1 MDSDTDSDLKPV
13 WKTFPMIYVIV
24 GMFFNYY
31 QFMSVVLK
39 RYRQENIFIYFI
51 VLVLADALVLIMP
64 LLSEWLKVTVNV
76 DIRAMSNGGCRLH
89 VWMSDVAMDVPPW
102 IMVVMAYEKRA
113 LLWFPVPAD
122 SKFSR
127 NTAKLVMLSL
137 GCFSALRNQHVLW
150 AMGISHN
157 VVVINGS
164 TVPPTTPTTTTTLGV
179 NNVRSQ
185 FQSDDDVS
193 KLVCDIGRNSYGIFL
208 TMHRPWIDLM
218 FRVVAPCSCL
228 VVYNGSILWKIYREK
243 FCATRLMRLA
253 AIHPPDWFY
262 LGVLEMEHAVKW
274 TGTLTLF
281 ITVNSLP
288 YSFYLIC
295 QPSSFGSKHRYNPGF
310 WLVSNLLFYINYL
323 LVFPTFAVQDH
334 ALLLIMRDT
343 WRLPL
348 SRKRGTN
355 TASMAPRITP
365 EQRMPTVEGVFQK
378 AFSRLNQTGGKDDSA
393 ANESLQLREVENGD
407 LNACKRRDSRAVI
420 R

>member
-1 MDSDTDSDLKPV
+1 M
-13 WKTFPMIYVIV
+13 
-24 GMFFNYY
+24 
-31 QFMSVVLK
+31 
-39 RYRQENIFIYFI
+39 
-51 VLVLADALVLIMP
+51 
-64 LLSEWLKVTVNV
+64 
-76 DIRAMSNGGCRLH
+76 
-89 VWMSDVAMDVPPW
+89 WMSDVAMDVPPW

-295 QPSSFGSKHRYNPGF
+295 QPSSFVSTDPEQLFCDQCVLLSLSTQPCCLLMLPPSNCLFPVHVCKRVKHRFNQK
-310 WLVSNLLFYINYL
+310 VSLCFPFESSLLSVHVCMRGRNRLLFVYVLCL
-323 LVFPTFAVQDH
+323 LV
-334 ALLLIMRDT
+334 
-343 WRLPL
+343 
-348 SRKRGTN
+348 RKNRYEH
-355 TASMAPRITP
+355 I
-365 EQRMPTVEGVFQK
+365 QTVSVF
-378 AFSRLNQTGGKDDSA
+378 
-393 ANESLQLREVENGD
+393 
-407 LNACKRRDSRAVI
+407 
-420 R
+420 